1 MTHTCHHLPTTPS
14 PSTTPEDQ
22 EEISASDFCPGRE
35 REGWLLCPKL
45 WTFRGTAW
53 AVGFCL
59 ASLRALIELRTLYLD
74 AWGPLSTNKSW
85 VACCFSRTCMEQ
97 QSPKQLCGLSLRGK
111 RRVMQV
117 SNALAFQRAARLVS
131 CLKLRGLH
139 WNACECIFLHWQE
152 YRARLRSAENK
163 NFPLCT
169 RIYTTAYRLYVALL
183 IGTWQTSSSRRSDTQ
198 DQRKCILE
206 KAWKTSR
213 ISS

>member
-45 WTFRGTAW
+45 STFRGTAW

-59 ASLRALIELRTLYLD
+59 ASLRALTELRTLYLD

-97 QSPKQLCGLSLRGK
+97 QSPKQLCVLSLRGK

-139 WNACECIFLHWQE
+139 WNACECIFLH
-152 YRARLRSAENK
+152 
-163 NFPLCT
+163 
-169 RIYTTAYRLYVALL
+169 
-183 IGTWQTSSSRRSDTQ
+183 
-198 DQRKCILE
+198 
-206 KAWKTSR
+206 
-213 ISS
+213 